1 MKIKPPNNQAASIK
15 VKFSKRGLRPATI
28 LLFVL
33 FALNG
38 CLRAAVSSDEAQA
51 RHAYLSAAGNILA
64 EETVRA
70 DAEIDLVIPQGHYP
84 ANAILVLRR
93 PCYLRL
99 EILSPIGLPDYF
111 IVAGPD
117 NMRIFIPAQGKYY
130 QGRPTAQ
137 NLYRFLNWP
146 FNVEDAVMILTGG
159 FPALDDAD
167 TSYKIWKTE
176 NNTIIEAAS
185 ARYGSQAI
193 ELTDGRLRQFVRK
206 DQYGQQL
213 YSVHYKYGA
222 SEGRLPVNIIVKMA
236 DGITSLGVRY
246 NEARI
251 EKSDDLSIFNL
262 PVPPGI
268 KPVDLE

>member
-1 MKIKPPNNQAASIK
+1 MKTKHPNNQAVSIK
-15 VKFSKRGLRPATI
+15 AIFGKRGPGPVTI
-28 LLFVL
+28 LFFVFL
-33 FALNG
+33 ALTG
-38 CLRAAVSSDEAQA
+38 CFRTAVSNNEAQA
-51 RHAYLSAAGNILA
+51 RQAYLNAAGNILA
-64 EETVRA
+64 EETVGA
-70 DAEIDLVIPQGHYP
+70 GAEIDLVIPQGHYP
-84 ANAILVLRR
+84 AKAILVLRR

-111 IVAGPD
+111 IVADSD

-137 NLYRFLNWP
+137 NLYRFVSWP
-146 FNVEDAVMILTGG
+146 FNVEDAVMIFTGG

-167 TSYKIWKTE
+167 TSYKMRKTE
-176 NNTIIEAAS
+176 SNAAIEAAS
-185 ARYGSQAI
+185 ARYGSQVI

-206 DQYGQQL
+206 DQYGQQV
-213 YSVHYKYGA
+213 YSVHYTYGDRQA
-222 SEGRLPVNIIVKMA
+222 RLPVHIVIKMA
-236 DGITSLGVRY
+236 DGITSLSVRY
-246 NEARI
+246 NEAHV